1 MFMRGGIFFH
11 PGGEDLSITP
21 GSKDRSL
28 GTPIVAGTTERKM
41 TLGVHVSVRSRI
53 ETAVRAISGE
63 REDFGPL
70 RPRKIAY
77 GVIVR
82 RGRVIICKR
91 GRGIFAAVVLFRARC
106 GAGCVGDATA
116 FTVTDPA
123 FQASCGA
130 GIAYRR
136 QSRICAPS
144 RQASPHALCSFLI
157 LLCAESSQNRE
168 RMRDKCLK
176 PIQRPDVAVT
186 LSGSSRP
193 RYSEVTGTVSSAGSG
208 TPASAW

>member
-1 MFMRGGIFFH
+1 MRGGIFFH

-82 RGRVIICKR
+82 RERVIICKR
-91 GRGIFAAVVLFRARC
+91 GKRDFWS
-106 GAGCVGDATA
+106 GCLG
-116 FTVTDPA
+116 
-123 FQASCGA
+123 
-130 GIAYRR
+130 
-136 QSRICAPS
+136 
-144 RQASPHALCSFLI
+144 
-157 LLCAESSQNRE
+157 
-168 RMRDKCLK
+168 
-176 PIQRPDVAVT
+176 
-186 LSGSSRP
+186 SRP
-193 RYSEVTGTVSSAGSG
+193 LSRRSRPGRQGVCRD
-208 TPASAW
+208 

>member
-1 MFMRGGIFFH
+1 MRGGINFRR
-11 PGGEDLSITP
+11 GDEDSSISP

-82 RGRVIICKR
+82 RERVIICKR
-91 GRGIFAAVVLFRARC
+91 RREIFGAAVLVPVR
-106 GAGCVGDATA
+106 
-116 FTVTDPA
+116 
-123 FQASCGA
+123 
-130 GIAYRR
+130 
-136 QSRICAPS
+136 
-144 RQASPHALCSFLI
+144 
-157 LLCAESSQNRE
+157 
-168 RMRDKCLK
+168 
-176 PIQRPDVAVT
+176 
-186 LSGSSRP
+186 
-193 RYSEVTGTVSSAGSG
+193 
-208 TPASAW
+208 

>member
-1 MFMRGGIFFH
+1 MRGGIFFH

-21 GSKDRSL
+21 GSRDRSL

-53 ETAVRAISGE
+53 ETLYGRFRE

-91 GRGIFAAVVLFRARC
+91 GRGFLRRLSCSVPVW
-106 GAGCVGDATA
+106 AGCVGRYG
-116 FTVTDPA
+116 VYRYDPA
-123 FQASCGA
+123 FQRLAA
-130 GIAYRR
+130 LE
-136 QSRICAPS
+136 SRIGV
-144 RQASPHALCSFLI
+144 I
-157 LLCAESSQNRE
+157 EDLCAVR
-168 RMRDKCLK
+168 K
-176 PIQRPDVAVT
+176 PRP
-186 LSGSSRP
+186 
-193 RYSEVTGTVSSAGSG
+193 
-208 TPASAW
+208 TPCVRF